1 MIRAS
6 LISTAVVLFAQAD
19 PRIVRTTAPAECQSP
34 DSFPIHARNYPRPL
48 RQLQEIDVECIAS
61 RTDDSTTRRFGAAT
75 FCGSDDNGTEQKW
88 YLVNLGVPSPDA
100 KRALESFSCPYP
112 SEMRIVPPARSAEE
126 TAPETERMS
135 RSQAGMF
142 ANVPS
147 RGDGEWQSILENE
160 HIAVAVQRQLY
171 YENFGFRVR
180 VRVSN
185 KTNRT
190 LGFDLR
196 RRDRIIYPNLWEFH
210 RAAERPLI
218 EEIRGS
224 PIGLSP
230 ALVAKAIADFRAGAL
245 TALKESVDYYCGFRG
260 RSPSG
265 GDYSGERNLTISMDG
280 QLIFTDGR
288 VASSLDLQWREG
300 LGPRQ
305 TDLVIPVPFQL
316 LSPPRGATV
325 F

>member
-180 VRVSN
+180 VRVP
-185 KTNRT
+185 
-190 LGFDLR
+190 
-196 RRDRIIYPNLWEFH
+196 I
-210 RAAERPLI
+210 RP
-218 EEIRGS
+218 
-224 PIGLSP
+224 
-230 ALVAKAIADFRAGAL
+230 
-245 TALKESVDYYCGFRG
+245 TALSGLTSGDVTESYIQICGNFIG
-260 RSPSG
+260 RL
-265 GDYSGERNLTISMDG
+265 N
-280 QLIFTDGR
+280 
-288 VASSLDLQWREG
+288 
-300 LGPRQ
+300 GP
-305 TDLVIPVPFQL
+305 
-316 LSPPRGATV
+316 
-325 F
+325 